1 MAKKDISEII
11 KKYEQKFVSG
21 KSVYLDADEFDE
33 LAEYYDT
40 HNNIDSARDVV
51 EDGLSIHPE
60 SRSLLIKKAKFL
72 VYDGEYSRALRL
84 LNNTFSEYDFD
95 LFLLKIECYLQLGL
109 HAEAYEMVKEMLEKE
124 EEEDMDT
131 ILSEVGFLYVEAD
144 LFDEAILYLEKSL
157 DYNATKTDVLGD
169 LAYSYEMVGNFN
181 AAIDTTNKILDID
194 PYSYEAWVNLGKLYS
209 LQEMFEK
216 AVDAFDFA
224 LTINDHDTN
233 VIKLRAHC
241 LSLSGR
247 TDEAIEIFKEL
258 LETRSEDISI
268 NLLLAEC
275 YQSLDMYD
283 EALIYLARYAKSID
297 SMSDPNDIYPEE
309 GNLEMALEIV
319 LQSLDS
325 DHLSPELN
333 KIAGDIY
340 FKRSQYNEAEKYFL
354 KANERSGDQVPL
366 LDRLAIVSIKKEEY
380 EAAVGYMNR
389 ILALEPD
396 NKQAQQRLALLYF
409 ELNDIEKYDTML
421 NSFSAEDLRAL
432 FDLIYKTGPDTEFSR
447 ETMMH
452 ILNEARECRTLFKNL
467 KY

>member
-1 MAKKDISEII
+1 MAQKDISEIR
-11 KKYEQKFVSG
+11 KGAELYLESG
-21 KSVYLDADEFDE
+21 KSVYLDSDEFYE
-33 LAEYYDT
+33 LAEYYGT
-40 HNNIDSARDVV
+40 KKNIDSARDVI
-51 EDGLSIHPE
+51 EAGLSIHPE
-60 SRSLLIKKAKFL
+60 SRALLSKKAKFL
-72 VYDGEYSRALRL
+72 VYDGEYHRALKL

-109 HAEAYEMVKEMLEKE
+109 HAEAYEMVREMLEKE

-181 AAIDTTNKILDID
+181 AAIVATNKILDID

-224 LTINDHDTN
+224 LTINDSDTN

-247 TDEAIEIFKEL
+247 TEEAIEIFKEL
-258 LETRSEDISI
+258 LDTRSEDVSV

-283 EALIYLARYAKSID
+283 EALGDLARYAKSI
-297 SMSDPNDIYPEE
+297 N
-309 GNLEMALEIV
+309 
-319 LQSLDS
+319 
-325 DHLSPELN
+325 
-333 KIAGDIY
+333 
-340 FKRSQYNEAEKYFL
+340 
-354 KANERSGDQVPL
+354 
-366 LDRLAIVSIKKEEY
+366 SI
-380 EAAVGYMNR
+380 N
-389 ILALEPD
+389 
-396 NKQAQQRLALLYF
+396 
-409 ELNDIEKYDTML
+409 
-421 NSFSAEDLRAL
+421 
-432 FDLIYKTGPDTEFSR
+432 
-447 ETMMH
+447 
-452 ILNEARECRTLFKNL
+452 
-467 KY
+467 